1 MILAIIGVIIGFVLL
16 VKGADF
22 FVEGSGSV
30 AKKFNVPVFII
41 GMTIVAMGTS
51 APECA
56 VSISASLHGSN
67 GMAISNVIGSNI
79 FNLLV
84 VCGVC
89 ALFQPLE
96 IKKETLK
103 REFPFSVLVAVIIG
117 IMGLI
122 GMKVGHVEG
131 IILVVLFA
139 IFLYG
144 MVRIARNTRKAGE
157 LVEEEEIKD
166 LPLWKCLVFIG
177 GGLVAIVIGGQVV
190 VNCSET
196 IARGFGLSETL
207 IGLTICSIGT
217 SLTGTCDICGCGK
230 EKSGWNGTW
239 KRYWF
244 QYFQYF
250 AGRWTCIRN
259 QPDCNEHEQ
268 SDRYCDIGD
277 CQCIYY
283 GSCMEK
289 TASDTGRWCEYA
301 CCLCSLYGLHLRQ
314 RSTVILDFTDHSLHS
329 VKTIRRDLFF

>member
-30 AKKFNVPVFII
+30 AKKFNIPVFII

-56 VSISASLHGSN
+56 VSISASLRGIN

-89 ALFQPLE
+89 ALFQPLV

-103 REFPFSVLVAVIIG
+103 KEFPFSVLVAVIIG
-117 IMGLI
+117 VMGLA
-122 GMKVGHVEG
+122 GMMVGHMDG
-131 IILVVLFA
+131 IILVVIFA
-139 IFLYG
+139 LFLYW
-144 MVRIARNTRKAGE
+144 MVRSAKKSMQAGE
-157 LVEEEEIKD
+157 DVEAEEIKD
-166 LPLWKCLVFIG
+166 LPIWKCLVFIG
-177 GGLVAIVIGGQVV
+177 GGLVAIVIGGQMV

-217 SLTGTCDICGCGK
+217 SLPELVTSVVAARKNQAGMALGNVIGSNIFNILLVGGLASAISPIAVNMNNLIDIVILV
-230 EKSGWNGTW
+230 
-239 KRYWF
+239 
-244 QYFQYF
+244 
-250 AGRWTCIRN
+250 AV
-259 QPDCNEHEQ
+259 
-268 SDRYCDIGD
+268 
-277 CQCIYY
+277 
-283 GSCMEK
+283 
-289 TASDTGRWCEYA
+289 
-301 CCLCSLYGLHLRQ
+301 SLYIM
-314 RSTVILDFTDHSLHS
+314 ILVWRKQLLTRAGGVSMLAIDAAYMVYICVREVL
-329 VKTIRRDLFF
+329 

>member
-30 AKKFNVPVFII
+30 AKKFNIPVFII

-56 VSISASLHGSN
+56 VSISASLRGIN

-89 ALFQPLE
+89 ALFQPLV

-103 REFPFSVLVAVIIG
+103 KEFPFSVLVAVIIG
-117 IMGLI
+117 EMGLA
-122 GMKVGHVEG
+122 GMMVGHMDG
-131 IILVVLFA
+131 IILVVIFA
-139 IFLYG
+139 LFLYW
-144 MVRIARNTRKAGE
+144 MVRSAKKSMQAGE
-157 LVEEEEIKD
+157 DVEAEEIKD
-166 LPLWKCLVFIG
+166 LPIWKCLVFIG
-177 GGLVAIVIGGQVV
+177 GGLVAIVIGGQMV

-217 SLTGTCDICGCGK
+217 SLPELVTSVVAARKNQAGMALGNVIGSNIFNILLVGGLASAISPIAVNMNNLIDIVILV
-230 EKSGWNGTW
+230 
-239 KRYWF
+239 
-244 QYFQYF
+244 
-250 AGRWTCIRN
+250 AV
-259 QPDCNEHEQ
+259 
-268 SDRYCDIGD
+268 
-277 CQCIYY
+277 
-283 GSCMEK
+283 
-289 TASDTGRWCEYA
+289 
-301 CCLCSLYGLHLRQ
+301 SLYIM
-314 RSTVILDFTDHSLHS
+314 ILVWRKQLLTRAGGVSMLAIYAAYM
-329 VKTIRRDLFF
+329 VYICVREVL

>member
-1 MILAIIGVIIGFVLL
+1 MILAIVGVIIGFILL

-56 VSISASLHGSN
+56 VSISASLRGIN

-117 IMGLI
+117 IMGVI
-122 GMKVGHVEG
+122 GMKVGHVDG

-139 IFLYG
+139 FFLYW
-144 MVRIARNTRKAGE
+144 MVLSAKKSMQAGE
-157 LVEEEEIKD
+157 DIEAEEIKD

-217 SLTGTCDICGCGK
+217 SLPELVTSVVAAKKNQAGMALGNVIGSNIFNILLVGGLASAISPIAVNMNNIIDIVLL
-230 EKSGWNGTW
+230 
-239 KRYWF
+239 
-244 QYFQYF
+244 
-250 AGRWTCIRN
+250 IL
-259 QPDCNEHEQ
+259 
-268 SDRYCDIGD
+268 I
-277 CQCIYY
+277 
-283 GSCMEK
+283 
-289 TASDTGRWCEYA
+289 
-301 CCLCSLYGLHLRQ
+301 SLYIMILVWKKQLLTRAGGVSML
-314 RSTVILDFTDHSLHS
+314 VIYAAYMVYICVREVL
-329 VKTIRRDLFF
+329 

>member
-30 AKKFNVPVFII
+30 AKKFNIPVFII

-56 VSISASLHGSN
+56 VSISASLRGIN

-89 ALFQPLE
+89 ALFQPLV

-103 REFPFSVLVAVIIG
+103 KEFPFSVLVAVIIG
-117 IMGLI
+117 VMGLA
-122 GMKVGHVEG
+122 GMMVGHMDG
-131 IILVVLFA
+131 IILVVIFA
-139 IFLYG
+139 LFLYW
-144 MVRIARNTRKAGE
+144 MVRSAKKSMQAGE
-157 LVEEEEIKD
+157 DVEAEEIKD
-166 LPLWKCLVFIG
+166 LPIWKCLVFIG
-177 GGLVAIVIGGQVV
+177 GGLVAIVIGGQMV

-217 SLTGTCDICGCGK
+217 SLPELVTSVVAAKKNQAGMALGNVIGSNIFNILLVGGLASAISPIAMNMNNLIDIV
-230 EKSGWNGTW
+230 
-239 KRYWF
+239 
-244 QYFQYF
+244 
-250 AGRWTCIRN
+250 ILV
-259 QPDCNEHEQ
+259 
-268 SDRYCDIGD
+268 IV
-277 CQCIYY
+277 
-283 GSCMEK
+283 
-289 TASDTGRWCEYA
+289 
-301 CCLCSLYGLHLRQ
+301 SLYIMALVWKKQLLTRAGGVSMLVVYAAYMVYICVREVL
-314 RSTVILDFTDHSLHS
+314 
-329 VKTIRRDLFF
+329 

>member
-1 MILAIIGVIIGFVLL
+1 MQLLKSLIILIVGFVLL
-16 VKGADF
+16 IKGADF
-22 FVEGSGSV
+22 FVEGSSAE
-30 AKKFNVPVFII
+30 AKRLRIPSMII

-51 APECA
+51 LPECA
-56 VSISASLHGSN
+56 VSVTASLTGNNSL
-67 GMAISNVIGSNI
+67 AISNAVGSNI

-139 IFLYG
+139 VFLYG

-157 LVEEEEIKD
+157 VIEEEEIKD

-217 SLTGTCDICGCGK
+217 SLPELVTSVVAAKKNQAGMALGNVIGSNIFNILLVGGLASAISPIAMNMNNLIDI
-230 EKSGWNGTW
+230 
-239 KRYWF
+239 
-244 QYFQYF
+244 
-250 AGRWTCIRN
+250 
-259 QPDCNEHEQ
+259 
-268 SDRYCDIGD
+268 
-277 CQCIYY
+277 
-283 GSCMEK
+283 
-289 TASDTGRWCEYA
+289 
-301 CCLCSLYGLHLRQ
+301 
-314 RSTVILDFTDHSLHS
+314 VILVIVS
-329 VKTIRRDLFF
+329 VYIMALVWKKQLLTRAGGVSMLVVYAAYMVYICVREVL

>member
-30 AKKFNVPVFII
+30 AKKFNIPVFII

-56 VSISASLHGSN
+56 VSISASLRGIN

-89 ALFQPLE
+89 ALFQPLV

-103 REFPFSVLVAVIIG
+103 KEFPFSVLVAVIIG
-117 IMGLI
+117 VMGLA
-122 GMKVGHVEG
+122 GMMVGHMDG
-131 IILVVLFA
+131 IILVVIFA
-139 IFLYG
+139 LFLYW
-144 MVRIARNTRKAGE
+144 MVRSAKKSMQAGE
-157 LVEEEEIKD
+157 DVEAEEIKD
-166 LPLWKCLVFIG
+166 LPIWKCLVFIG
-177 GGLVAIVIGGQVV
+177 GGLVAIVIGGQMV

-217 SLTGTCDICGCGK
+217 SLPELVTSVVAAKKNQAGMALGNVIGSNIFNILLVGGLASAISPIAVNMNNLIDIVILV
-230 EKSGWNGTW
+230 
-239 KRYWF
+239 
-244 QYFQYF
+244 
-250 AGRWTCIRN
+250 AV
-259 QPDCNEHEQ
+259 
-268 SDRYCDIGD
+268 
-277 CQCIYY
+277 
-283 GSCMEK
+283 
-289 TASDTGRWCEYA
+289 
-301 CCLCSLYGLHLRQ
+301 SLYIM
-314 RSTVILDFTDHSLHS
+314 ILVWRKQLLTRAGGVSMLAIYAAYM
-329 VKTIRRDLFF
+329 VYICVREVL

>member
-30 AKKFNVPVFII
+30 AKKFNIPVFII

-56 VSISASLHGSN
+56 VSISASLRGIN

-89 ALFQPLE
+89 ALFQPLV

-103 REFPFSVLVAVIIG
+103 KEFPFSVLVAVIIG
-117 IMGLI
+117 VMGLA
-122 GMKVGHVEG
+122 GMMVGHMDG
-131 IILVVLFA
+131 IILVVIFA
-139 IFLYG
+139 LFLYW
-144 MVRIARNTRKAGE
+144 MVRSAKKSMQAGE
-157 LVEEEEIKD
+157 DVEAEEIKD
-166 LPLWKCLVFIG
+166 LPIWKCLVFIG
-177 GGLVAIVIGGQVV
+177 GGLVAIVIGGQMV

-217 SLTGTCDICGCGK
+217 SLPELVTSVVAAKKNQAGMALGNVIGSNIFNILLVGGLASAISPIAMNMNNLIDIV
-230 EKSGWNGTW
+230 
-239 KRYWF
+239 
-244 QYFQYF
+244 
-250 AGRWTCIRN
+250 ILV
-259 QPDCNEHEQ
+259 
-268 SDRYCDIGD
+268 IV
-277 CQCIYY
+277 
-283 GSCMEK
+283 
-289 TASDTGRWCEYA
+289 
-301 CCLCSLYGLHLRQ
+301 SLYIMALVWKKQLLTRAGGVSMLAVYAAYMVYICVREVL
-314 RSTVILDFTDHSLHS
+314 
-329 VKTIRRDLFF
+329 

>member
-30 AKKFNVPVFII
+30 AKKFNIPVFII

-56 VSISASLHGSN
+56 VSISASLRGIN

-89 ALFQPLE
+89 ALFQPLV

-103 REFPFSVLVAVIIG
+103 KEFPFSVLVAVIIG
-117 IMGLI
+117 VMGLA
-122 GMKVGHVEG
+122 GMMVGHMDG
-131 IILVVLFA
+131 IILVVIFA
-139 IFLYG
+139 LFLYW
-144 MVRIARNTRKAGE
+144 MVRSAKKSMQAGE
-157 LVEEEEIKD
+157 DVEAEEIKA
-166 LPLWKCLVFIG
+166 LPIWKCLVFIG
-177 GGLVAIVIGGQVV
+177 GGLVAIVIGGQMV

-217 SLTGTCDICGCGK
+217 SLPELVTSVVAARKNQAGMALGNVIGSNIFNILLVGGLASAISPIAMNMNNLIDIVILVIV
-230 EKSGWNGTW
+230 SVYIMALVW
-239 KRYWF
+239 KKQLLTR
-244 QYFQYF
+244 
-250 AGRWTCIRN
+250 AGGVSMLAVYAAYMVYICIR
-259 QPDCNEHEQ
+259 EV
-268 SDRYCDIGD
+268 
-277 CQCIYY
+277 
-283 GSCMEK
+283 
-289 TASDTGRWCEYA
+289 
-301 CCLCSLYGLHLRQ
+301 L
-314 RSTVILDFTDHSLHS
+314 
-329 VKTIRRDLFF
+329 

>member
-139 IFLYG
+139 VFLYG

-157 LVEEEEIKD
+157 VIEEEEIKD
-166 LPLWKCLVFIG
+166 LP
-177 GGLVAIVIGGQVV
+177 
-190 VNCSET
+190 
-196 IARGFGLSETL
+196 
-207 IGLTICSIGT
+207 
-217 SLTGTCDICGCGK
+217 
-230 EKSGWNGTW
+230 
-239 KRYWF
+239 
-244 QYFQYF
+244 
-250 AGRWTCIRN
+250 
-259 QPDCNEHEQ
+259 
-268 SDRYCDIGD
+268 
-277 CQCIYY
+277 
-283 GSCMEK
+283 
-289 TASDTGRWCEYA
+289 
-301 CCLCSLYGLHLRQ
+301 
-314 RSTVILDFTDHSLHS
+314 
-329 VKTIRRDLFF
+329 

>member
-30 AKKFNVPVFII
+30 AKKFNIPVFII

-56 VSISASLHGSN
+56 VSISASLRGIN

-89 ALFQPLE
+89 ALFQPLV

-103 REFPFSVLVAVIIG
+103 KEFPFSVLVAVIIG
-117 IMGLI
+117 VMGLA
-122 GMKVGHVEG
+122 GMMVGHMD
-131 IILVVLFA
+131 A
-139 IFLYG
+139 KKS
-144 MVRIARNTRKAGE
+144 MQAGE
-157 LVEEEEIKD
+157 DVEAEEIKD
-166 LPLWKCLVFIG
+166 LPIWKCLVFIG
-177 GGLVAIVIGGQVV
+177 GGLVAIVIGGQMV

-217 SLTGTCDICGCGK
+217 SLPELVTSVVAARKNQAGMALGNVIGSNIFNILLVGGLASAISPIAVNMNNLIDIVILV
-230 EKSGWNGTW
+230 
-239 KRYWF
+239 
-244 QYFQYF
+244 
-250 AGRWTCIRN
+250 AV
-259 QPDCNEHEQ
+259 
-268 SDRYCDIGD
+268 
-277 CQCIYY
+277 
-283 GSCMEK
+283 
-289 TASDTGRWCEYA
+289 
-301 CCLCSLYGLHLRQ
+301 SLYIM
-314 RSTVILDFTDHSLHS
+314 ILVWRKQLLTRAGGVSMLAIYAAYM
-329 VKTIRRDLFF
+329 VYICVREVL

>member
-30 AKKFNVPVFII
+30 AKKFNIPVFII

-56 VSISASLHGSN
+56 VSISASLRGIN

-89 ALFQPLE
+89 ALFQPLV

-103 REFPFSVLVAVIIG
+103 KEFPFSVLVAVIIG
-117 IMGLI
+117 VMGLA
-122 GMKVGHVEG
+122 GMMVGHMDG
-131 IILVVLFA
+131 IILVVIFSL
-139 IFLYG
+139 FLYW
-144 MVRIARNTRKAGE
+144 MVRSAKKSMQAGE
-157 LVEEEEIKD
+157 DVEAEEIKD
-166 LPLWKCLVFIG
+166 LPIWKCLVFIG
-177 GGLVAIVIGGQVV
+177 GGLVAIVIGGQMV

-217 SLTGTCDICGCGK
+217 SLPELVTSVVAAKKNQAGMALGNVIGSNIFNILLVGGLASAISPIAMNMNNLIDIV
-230 EKSGWNGTW
+230 
-239 KRYWF
+239 
-244 QYFQYF
+244 
-250 AGRWTCIRN
+250 ILV
-259 QPDCNEHEQ
+259 
-268 SDRYCDIGD
+268 IV
-277 CQCIYY
+277 
-283 GSCMEK
+283 
-289 TASDTGRWCEYA
+289 
-301 CCLCSLYGLHLRQ
+301 SLYIMALVWKKQLLTRAGGVSMLAVYAAYMVYICVREVL
-314 RSTVILDFTDHSLHS
+314 
-329 VKTIRRDLFF
+329 

>member
-30 AKKFNVPVFII
+30 AKKFNIPVFII

-56 VSISASLHGSN
+56 VSISASLRGIN

-89 ALFQPLE
+89 ALFQPLV

-103 REFPFSVLVAVIIG
+103 KEFPFSVLVAVIIG
-117 IMGLI
+117 VMGLA
-122 GMKVGHVEG
+122 GMMVGHMDG
-131 IILVVLFA
+131 IILVVIFA
-139 IFLYG
+139 LFLYW
-144 MVRIARNTRKAGE
+144 MVRSAKKSMQAGE
-157 LVEEEEIKD
+157 DVEAEEIKD
-166 LPLWKCLVFIG
+166 LPIWKCLVFIG
-177 GGLVAIVIGGQVV
+177 GGLVAIVIGGQMV

-217 SLTGTCDICGCGK
+217 SLPELVTSVVAARKNQAGMALGNVIGSNIFNILLVGGLASAISPIVVNMNNLIDIVILV
-230 EKSGWNGTW
+230 
-239 KRYWF
+239 
-244 QYFQYF
+244 
-250 AGRWTCIRN
+250 AV
-259 QPDCNEHEQ
+259 
-268 SDRYCDIGD
+268 
-277 CQCIYY
+277 
-283 GSCMEK
+283 
-289 TASDTGRWCEYA
+289 
-301 CCLCSLYGLHLRQ
+301 SLYIM
-314 RSTVILDFTDHSLHS
+314 ILVWRKQLLTRAGGVSMLAIYAAYM
-329 VKTIRRDLFF
+329 VYICVREVL

>member
-56 VSISASLHGSN
+56 VSISASLRGNN

-103 REFPFSVLVAVIIG
+103 REFPFSALVAVIIG

-122 GMKVGHVEG
+122 GMNVGHVDG

-139 IFLYG
+139 VFLYA
-144 MVRIARNTRKAGE
+144 MVRIAKNTRKAGE
-157 LVEEEEIKD
+157 VVEEEEIKD

-177 GGLVAIVIGGQVV
+177 GGLVAVVIGGQVV

-217 SLTGTCDICGCGK
+217 SLPELVTSVVAAKKNQAGMALGNVIGSNIFNILLVGGLASAISPITMNMNNLIDI
-230 EKSGWNGTW
+230 
-239 KRYWF
+239 
-244 QYFQYF
+244 
-250 AGRWTCIRN
+250 
-259 QPDCNEHEQ
+259 
-268 SDRYCDIGD
+268 
-277 CQCIYY
+277 
-283 GSCMEK
+283 
-289 TASDTGRWCEYA
+289 
-301 CCLCSLYGLHLRQ
+301 
-314 RSTVILDFTDHSLHS
+314 VILVIVS
-329 VKTIRRDLFF
+329 VYIMALVWKKQLLTRAGGVSMLVVYAAYMVYICVREVL

>member
-30 AKKFNVPVFII
+30 AKKFNIPVFII

-56 VSISASLHGSN
+56 VSISASLRGIN

-89 ALFQPLE
+89 ALFQPLV

-103 REFPFSVLVAVIIG
+103 KEFPFSVLVAVIIG
-117 IMGLI
+117 VMGLA
-122 GMKVGHVEG
+122 GMMVGHMDG
-131 IILVVLFA
+131 IILVVIFA
-139 IFLYG
+139 LFLYW
-144 MVRIARNTRKAGE
+144 MVRSAKKSMQAGE
-157 LVEEEEIKD
+157 DVEAEEIKD
-166 LPLWKCLVFIG
+166 LPIWKCLVFIG
-177 GGLVAIVIGGQVV
+177 GGLVAIVIGGQMV

-217 SLTGTCDICGCGK
+217 SLPELVTSVVAARKNQAGMALGNVIGSNIFTILLVGGLASAISPIAVNMNNLIDIVILV
-230 EKSGWNGTW
+230 
-239 KRYWF
+239 
-244 QYFQYF
+244 
-250 AGRWTCIRN
+250 AV
-259 QPDCNEHEQ
+259 
-268 SDRYCDIGD
+268 
-277 CQCIYY
+277 
-283 GSCMEK
+283 
-289 TASDTGRWCEYA
+289 
-301 CCLCSLYGLHLRQ
+301 SLYIM
-314 RSTVILDFTDHSLHS
+314 ILVWRKQLLTRAGGVSMLAIYAAYM
-329 VKTIRRDLFF
+329 VYICVREVL

>member
-30 AKKFNVPVFII
+30 AKKFNIPVFII

-56 VSISASLHGSN
+56 VSISASLRGIN

-89 ALFQPLE
+89 ALFQPLV

-103 REFPFSVLVAVIIG
+103 KEFPFSVLVAVIIG
-117 IMGLI
+117 VMGLA
-122 GMKVGHVEG
+122 GMMVGHMDG
-131 IILVVLFA
+131 IILVVIFA
-139 IFLYG
+139 LFLYW
-144 MVRIARNTRKAGE
+144 MVRSAKKSMQTGE
-157 LVEEEEIKD
+157 DVEAEEIKD
-166 LPLWKCLVFIG
+166 LPIWRCLVFIG
-177 GGLVAIVIGGQVV
+177 GGLVAIVIGGQMV

-217 SLTGTCDICGCGK
+217 SLPELVTSVVAAKKNQAGMALGNVIGSNIFNILLVGGLASAISPIAMNMNNLIDIV
-230 EKSGWNGTW
+230 
-239 KRYWF
+239 
-244 QYFQYF
+244 
-250 AGRWTCIRN
+250 ILV
-259 QPDCNEHEQ
+259 
-268 SDRYCDIGD
+268 IV
-277 CQCIYY
+277 
-283 GSCMEK
+283 
-289 TASDTGRWCEYA
+289 
-301 CCLCSLYGLHLRQ
+301 SLYIMALVWKKQLLTRAGGVSMLAVYAAYMVYICVREVL
-314 RSTVILDFTDHSLHS
+314 
-329 VKTIRRDLFF
+329 

>member
-1 MILAIIGVIIGFVLL
+1 MQLLKSLIILIVGFVLL
-16 VKGADF
+16 IKGADF
-22 FVEGSGSV
+22 FVEGSSAV
-30 AKKFNVPVFII
+30 AKRLRIPSMII

-51 APECA
+51 LPECA
-56 VSISASLHGSN
+56 VSVTASLTGNNSL
-67 GMAISNVIGSNI
+67 AISNAVGSNI

-139 IFLYG
+139 VFLYG

-217 SLTGTCDICGCGK
+217 SLPELVTSVVAAKKNQAGMALGNVIGSNIFNILLVGGLASAISPIAMNMNNLIDI
-230 EKSGWNGTW
+230 
-239 KRYWF
+239 
-244 QYFQYF
+244 
-250 AGRWTCIRN
+250 
-259 QPDCNEHEQ
+259 
-268 SDRYCDIGD
+268 
-277 CQCIYY
+277 
-283 GSCMEK
+283 
-289 TASDTGRWCEYA
+289 
-301 CCLCSLYGLHLRQ
+301 
-314 RSTVILDFTDHSLHS
+314 VILVIVS
-329 VKTIRRDLFF
+329 VYIMALVWKKQLLTRAGGVSMLVVYAAYMVYICVREVL

>member
-139 IFLYG
+139 VFLYG
-144 MVRIARNTRKAGE
+144 MVRIARNTRKAGA
-157 LVEEEEIKD
+157 VIEEEEIKD

-217 SLTGTCDICGCGK
+217 SLPELVTSVVAAKKNQAGMALGNVIGSNIFNILLVGGLASAISPIAMNMNNLIDI
-230 EKSGWNGTW
+230 
-239 KRYWF
+239 
-244 QYFQYF
+244 
-250 AGRWTCIRN
+250 
-259 QPDCNEHEQ
+259 
-268 SDRYCDIGD
+268 
-277 CQCIYY
+277 
-283 GSCMEK
+283 
-289 TASDTGRWCEYA
+289 
-301 CCLCSLYGLHLRQ
+301 
-314 RSTVILDFTDHSLHS
+314 VILVIVS
-329 VKTIRRDLFF
+329 VYIMALVWKKQLLTRAGGVSMLVVYAAYMVYICVREVL

>member
-30 AKKFNVPVFII
+30 AKKFNIPVFII

-56 VSISASLHGSN
+56 VSISASLRGIN

-89 ALFQPLE
+89 ALFQPLV

-103 REFPFSVLVAVIIG
+103 KEFPFSVLVAVIIG
-117 IMGLI
+117 VMGLA
-122 GMKVGHVEG
+122 GMMVGHMDG
-131 IILVVLFA
+131 IILVVIFA
-139 IFLYG
+139 LFLYW
-144 MVRIARNTRKAGE
+144 MVRSAKKSMQAGE
-157 LVEEEEIKD
+157 DVEAEEIKD
-166 LPLWKCLVFIG
+166 LPIWKCLVFIG
-177 GGLVAIVIGGQVV
+177 GGLVAIVIGGQLV

-217 SLTGTCDICGCGK
+217 SLPELVTSVVAAKKNQAGMALGNVIGSNIFNILLVGGLASAISPIAMNMNNLIDIV
-230 EKSGWNGTW
+230 
-239 KRYWF
+239 
-244 QYFQYF
+244 
-250 AGRWTCIRN
+250 ILV
-259 QPDCNEHEQ
+259 
-268 SDRYCDIGD
+268 IV
-277 CQCIYY
+277 
-283 GSCMEK
+283 
-289 TASDTGRWCEYA
+289 
-301 CCLCSLYGLHLRQ
+301 SLYIMALVWKKQLLTRAGGVSMLAVYAAYMVYICVREVL
-314 RSTVILDFTDHSLHS
+314 
-329 VKTIRRDLFF
+329 